1 MHESATPG
9 TTTRGSVAPQGG
21 PTVTSPTSEINT
33 KRRAL
38 ALSVLLIPAALT
50 LFSVTSVNVAM
61 PAVRDALGADAVAQ
75 ALILTTYTL
84 AFAVVLLPAGQL
96 GDQYGHKRVF
106 IIGVTVFTLANVWC
120 GLAPDFAQLVA
131 GRVLS
136 GMGAGITMTPV
147 AALIQLLY
155 AGPERARP
163 FGLLGAVLGAGSA
176 VGPLLGGMLIQAGG
190 DIGWRLLFLINV
202 PFGIAAIV
210 LAIVLLPANPPRAAK
225 GFDLVGVLLFT
236 GALVGITLPFSMGSA
251 LQPGNLAMLATGIVL
266 FVLFV
271 WWGRRRDRRGQFT
284 AVAPRVLAGR
294 ALRTGMVVSFLGFGA
309 FTSSFLFLALLWQ
322 DALGHGAFEAGL
334 VVLPFAIG
342 STIGAAYSGRLVKR
356 FGARVVTVGLTMMV
370 VGLIT
375 VGLMVLA
382 NNAALL
388 TLITTALPLLVIGL
402 GVGLFVGPLTTASF
416 TETEGRDAGVA
427 SAMLTSSQ
435 RCGTAVGIG
444 LLAALY
450 ASLPGGSQSLSGQ
463 AIIAFVTAAFAL
475 AALLVMAFRRPSGM
489 DQLGA

>member
-1 MHESATPG
+1 M
-9 TTTRGSVAPQGG
+9 
-21 PTVTSPTSEINT
+21 
-33 KRRAL
+33 
-38 ALSVLLIPAALT
+38 
-50 LFSVTSVNVAM
+50 
-61 PAVRDALGADAVAQ
+61 
-75 ALILTTYTL
+75 
-84 AFAVVLLPAGQL
+84 
-96 GDQYGHKRVF
+96 
-106 IIGVTVFTLANVWC
+106 
-120 GLAPDFAQLVA
+120 
-131 GRVLS
+131 
-136 GMGAGITMTPV
+136 
-147 AALIQLLY
+147 
-155 AGPERARP
+155 
-163 FGLLGAVLGAGSA
+163 
-176 VGPLLGGMLIQAGG
+176 
-190 DIGWRLLFLINV
+190 
-202 PFGIAAIV
+202 
-210 LAIVLLPANPPRAAK
+210 
-225 GFDLVGVLLFT
+225 
-236 GALVGITLPFSMGSA
+236 
-251 LQPGNLAMLATGIVL
+251 
-266 FVLFV
+266 
-271 WWGRRRDRRGQFT
+271 
-284 AVAPRVLAGR
+284 LAGR